1 MQGRR
6 PNRNFLARAQDV
18 AKLPILKCNPFKDR
32 ILQIFSTDEKVSFD
46 DFIDLMT
53 MFHPNTCK
61 EVKLCHAFCIYDRDN
76 DGFLGLEDL
85 KWVVKR
91 MTGNELSQDGEGLV
105 KAKNYLEI

>member
-1 MQGRR
+1 
-6 PNRNFLARAQDV
+6 
-18 AKLPILKCNPFKDR
+18 
-32 ILQIFSTDEKVSFD
+32 
-46 DFIDLMT
+46 MT

-105 KAKNYLEI
+105 KAKNSLEI